1 MVSIVSYHNNNNY
14 YYKYIDLYKI
24 CLRRCTERLELAE
37 QRDRSGEYII
47 YLLLLL
53 LLLLIDSSL
62 SVKSL
67 SREGSVEVIHLDVQR
82 TFPTLGF
89 FQEVWTFS
97 QIPLF
102 YSLFNRVVL
111 ITQP

>member
-1 MVSIVSYHNNNNY
+1 M
-14 YYKYIDLYKI
+14 
-24 CLRRCTERLELAE
+24 RRCTERLELAE
-37 QRDRSGEYII
+37 QRDRSGEYI
-47 YLLLLL
+47 YLLLLLLL

-89 FQEVWTFS
+89 FQEVWTHS
-97 QIPLF
+97 QIIYILF
-102 YSLFNRVVL
+102 SV
-111 ITQP
+111 Q